1 MITARNL
8 QVLDGQEDE
17 PGPPA
22 RPQRP
27 WGGPRDRQ
35 PVPGRISPPRA
46 NSRGRL
52 PGQHTSDSA
61 GG

>member
-8 QVLDGQEDE
+8 QALDGQEDE

-22 RPQRP
+22 RSQRP
-27 WGGPRDRQ
+27 GGRPRGRQ
-35 PVPGRISPPRA
+35 PVPGRTSTPRA
-46 NSRGRL
+46 NSRARL